1 MIPNF
6 QLLKDTH
13 ALGKVPL
20 PGYVVQNV
28 EDFGVGAKPY
38 TFKVTHSNSRTYV
51 FAASSK
57 VEILHSTNQSKII
70 KNFFFIGWFRS
81 MDKWNDEG
89 ILNGKSK

>member
-1 MIPNF
+1 M
-6 QLLKDTH
+6 
-13 ALGKVPL
+13 PL

-57 VEILHSTNQSKII
+57 VKFL
-70 KNFFFIGWFRS
+70 
-81 MDKWNDEG
+81 
-89 ILNGKSK
+89 